1 MKVPKANFLTDGAGG
16 VADAKVTLNF
26 YESVVEH
33 HPHAVIQK
41 LEIQLWLAAKKMKLQ
56 TDINLKLCFE
66 QKIFFSVHKFQN
78 IK

>member
-33 HPHAVIQK
+33 HQHAVTEK
-41 LEIQLWLAAKKMKLQ
+41 LGIQLWLAGTK
-56 TDINLKLCFE
+56 
-66 QKIFFSVHKFQN
+66 
-78 IK
+78 